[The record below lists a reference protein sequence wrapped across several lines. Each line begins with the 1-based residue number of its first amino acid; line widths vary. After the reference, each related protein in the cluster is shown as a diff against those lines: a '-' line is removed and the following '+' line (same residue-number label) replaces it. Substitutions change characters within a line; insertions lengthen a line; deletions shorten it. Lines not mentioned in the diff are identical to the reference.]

1 MADMIAATE
10 GAPLLNKA
18 EEKLIAWDDLPDW
31 SKDNEYIHTG
41 FRPISYSYCKCFQ
54 SCFYRHNETVNIY
67 THLLATFWMIA
78 LPIALYP
85 HARDHYPT
93 AGADDW
99 TVFALFFL
107 GGASCFALST
117 IYHVLSNHSHA
128 VHDFAH
134 KLDFLG
140 ITIVTTGC
148 FPPGVW
154 YTFPCAARKTK
165 IFWISVRRGSPPR
178 GRHNFWRLPENLTMV
193 RQLDLVAQSLA
204 AIFVVFVRRF
214 RQPACR
220 PLRGV
225 LFSFMASSAFY
236 PIIYAC
242 FLHGYI
248 RMDREAAAL
257 RYALTVVVYLT
268 AVTIYA
274 VRRVFAAQR
283 DQ

>member
-41 FRPISYSYCKCFQ
+41 YRPISNSYWQCLQ

-165 IFWISVRRGSPPR
+165 IFWISVRRGSPPGPR
-178 GRHNFWRLPENLTMV
+178 QLLEAAGKSDNRPSARPRRPIPSCNIRLFRPTLPAAGMPPSAWRL
-193 RQLDLVAQSLA
+193 
-204 AIFVVFVRRF
+204 VFVHGIVRLLPDHLRL
-214 RQPACR
+214 RPAW
-220 PLRGV
+220 
-225 LFSFMASSAFY
+225 
-236 PIIYAC
+236 
-242 FLHGYI
+242 
-248 RMDREAAAL
+248 
-257 RYALTVVVYLT
+257 VYS
-268 AVTIYA
+268 
-274 VRRVFAAQR
+274 
-283 DQ
+283 DGS